1 MKLNNRLRTGPTKIL
16 RMHNRFILFILAS
29 IFLAACKSDK
39 NDDDIAENKPPREI
53 IHYNIKIVSDL
64 SNRLDNELYPRQL
77 TDQIIIN
84 EVLDIYPTLYKEY
97 NRLALQKDKLTYGL
111 LNPLEI
117 NGFNSLKE
125 DLTIDLGKF
134 GNNQNE
140 RIEFLQNRSRSGKG
154 ISEEVVDFQGAI
166 DSIYAE
172 ALSRADFYTADTR
185 GYFDQ
190 VIDED
195 YFSLTNPI
203 NSPKARDVS
212 RNVVILLTDG
222 FIELASR
229 NSPSSCPERICDL
242 LNNHQIEKFRKY
254 YNNLDEK
261 ISIEEAFKKSGYGI
275 EPVNNPNLKNIEF
288 LILEINGRS
297 KTKTGRI
304 TKTPSDFEILQL
316 FWKDFLEREGVKKY
330 AIKNTQPSTDKI
342 SQIIKKFLKAE
353 ENRNSENI

>member
-1 MKLNNRLRTGPTKIL
+1 ML
-16 RMHNRFILFILAS
+16 
-29 IFLAACKSDK
+29 
-39 NDDDIAENKPPREI
+39 
-53 IHYNIKIVSDL
+53 
-64 SNRLDNELYPRQL
+64 
-77 TDQIIIN
+77 
-84 EVLDIYPTLYKEY
+84 
-97 NRLALQKDKLTYGL
+97 LQKDKLTYGL

-166 DSIYAE
+166 DSIYSE

-203 NSPKARDVS
+203 NSPKAKDVS

-229 NSPSSCPERICDL
+229 NSPNSCPENICDL

-261 ISIEEAFKKSGYGI
+261 IPIEEAFKKSGYGI
-275 EPVNNPNLKNIEF
+275 
-288 LILEINGRS
+288 
-297 KTKTGRI
+297 
-304 TKTPSDFEILQL
+304 
-316 FWKDFLEREGVKKY
+316 
-330 AIKNTQPSTDKI
+330 
-342 SQIIKKFLKAE
+342 KA
-353 ENRNSENI
+353 S

>member
-1 MKLNNRLRTGPTKIL
+1 MV
-16 RMHNRFILFILAS
+16 AV
-29 IFLAACKSDK
+29 FLTACKT
-39 NDDDIAENKPPREI
+39 ENEVGEDVTENTAPREI

-77 TDQIIIN
+77 TDQNIIN
-84 EVLDIYPTLYKEY
+84 ELLEIYPTLYKDY

-125 DLTIDLGKF
+125 DLTIDLGRF
-134 GNNQNE
+134 GTNQNE

-154 ISEEVVDFQGAI
+154 MEEEVMDFRSSI
-166 DSIYAE
+166 DSIYSE
-172 ALSRADFYTADTR
+172 ALGREDFYTADTR

-195 YFSLTNPI
+195 YFSLTNAV
-203 NSPKARDVS
+203 NSPKAKDVS
-212 RNVVILLTDG
+212 RNIVILLTDG

-229 NSPSSCPERICDL
+229 NSSSSCSDRLCDL
-242 LNNHQIEKFRKY
+242 LNNHQIEKFRNQ
-254 YNNLDEK
+254 YNNLDEN
-261 ISIEEAFKKSGYGI
+261 IPIEEAFRESGFGI
-275 EPVNNPNLKNIEF
+275 KPVNNPNLQDVEI

-304 TKTPSDFEILQL
+304 TKSPSDFEIIKL
-316 FWKDFLEREGVKKY
+316 FWENFLENEGVRKY
-330 AIKNTQPSTDKI
+330 AVKNVQTSTDDI
-342 SQIIKKFLKAE
+342 NLIIRKFLKPATVK
-353 ENRNSENI
+353 NTTENI